1 MDQQNSLF
9 TLANGLRVAYLRKP
23 GNVAYCGLAIN
34 AGSRDD
40 GNLFGL
46 AHFVEHTIFKGTKK
60 RKAWHILN
68 RMERIGG
75 ELNAYTTK
83 EETLIYSVFPSG
95 NMTRAVELI
104 SDLVCGSIFPEKE
117 LEKEKDVVVEEIQ
130 SYRDTPSEAI
140 FDDFED
146 LIFAG
151 SPLGHNILGDEST
164 LESITSQHC
173 MDYIKNLYVPDNMVL
188 FAVDSIPAEK
198 FQKLAELH
206 FSHMNHSLTRPARKQ
221 IVPVERFN
229 TVRDFE
235 THQSHTIIGTQTFGM
250 HDADKYSL
258 LLLNN
263 ILGGPGMNSTL
274 NISIREKRGYA
285 YTVESS
291 VTLLPDCG
299 LFTIYFGSDER
310 HAAKCIK
317 LAEQE
322 LIGIAEHG
330 LSQNALSAAKKQ
342 YTGQLIVSSENPES
356 KALSLGKE
364 ILYYNKILTI
374 EEIVKQINAV
384 TNEDIRRMGQI
395 LYKGRS
401 ILTFK

>member
-1 MDQQNSLF
+1 MNQQCSLF

-95 NMTRAVELI
+95 NMPRAMELI
-104 SDLVCGSIFPEKE
+104 SDLVCGSIFPDRE
-117 LEKEKDVVVEEIQ
+117 LEKEKDVVIEEIQ
-130 SYRDTPSEAI
+130 SYRDSPSEAI

-164 LESITSQHC
+164 LEGIMSQHC
-173 MDYIKNLYVPDNMVL
+173 MEYIKNLYVPENMVL
-188 FAVDSIPAEK
+188 FAVDSIPAER
-198 FQKLAELH
+198 FQKLAEQF
-206 FSHMNHSLTRPARKQ
+206 FSHMNHPLNRPERQK
-221 IVPVERFN
+221 ITTVERFDI
-229 TVRDFE
+229 VKDFE
-235 THQSHTIIGTQTFGM
+235 THQCHTIIGTQTFGM
-250 HDADKYSL
+250 HDADKYPL

-274 NISIREKRGYA
+274 NVSIRERRGYA

-310 HAAKCIK
+310 HAAKCVR

-322 LIGIAEHG
+322 LTRIAEHG
-330 LSQNALSAAKKQ
+330 LSANALNAAKKQ

-364 ILYYNKILTI
+364 ILYYNRMLTVG
-374 EEIVKQINAV
+374 EIVKHINAV
-384 TNEDIRRMGQI
+384 SNDDIRRIGEM
-395 LYKGRS
+395 LLEGRS

>member
-1 MDQQNSLF
+1 MNQQCSLF
-9 TLANGLRVAYLRKP
+9 TLTNGLRVAYLRKP

-46 AHFVEHTIFKGTKK
+46 AHFVEHTIFKGPKK

-95 NMTRAVELI
+95 NMPRAMELI
-104 SDLVCGSIFPEKE
+104 SDLVCGSIFPDRE
-117 LEKEKDVVVEEIQ
+117 LEKEKDVVIEEIQ

-164 LESITSQHC
+164 LEGIMSQHC
-173 MDYIKNLYVPDNMVL
+173 MEYIKNLYVPENMVL
-188 FAVDSIPAEK
+188 FAVDSIPAER
-198 FQKLAELH
+198 FQKLAEQF
-206 FSHMNHSLTRPARKQ
+206 FSHMNHPLNRPERQK
-221 IVPVERFN
+221 ITTVERFDI
-229 TVRDFE
+229 VKDFE
-235 THQSHTIIGTQTFGM
+235 THQCHTIIGTQTFGM
-250 HDADKYSL
+250 HDADKYPL

-274 NISIREKRGYA
+274 NVSIRERRGYA

-310 HAAKCIK
+310 HAAKCVR

-322 LIGIAEHG
+322 LTRIAEHG
-330 LSQNALSAAKKQ
+330 LSANALNAAKKQ

-364 ILYYNKILTI
+364 ILYYNRMLTVG
-374 EEIVKQINAV
+374 EIVKHINAV
-384 TNEDIRRMGQI
+384 SNDDIRRIGEM
-395 LYKGRS
+395 LLEGRS

>member
-1 MDQQNSLF
+1 
-9 TLANGLRVAYLRKP
+9 
-23 GNVAYCGLAIN
+23 
-34 AGSRDD
+34 
-40 GNLFGL
+40 
-46 AHFVEHTIFKGTKK
+46 
-60 RKAWHILN
+60 
-68 RMERIGG
+68 
-75 ELNAYTTK
+75 
-83 EETLIYSVFPSG
+83 
-95 NMTRAVELI
+95 
-104 SDLVCGSIFPEKE
+104 
-117 LEKEKDVVVEEIQ
+117 
-130 SYRDTPSEAI
+130 
-140 FDDFED
+140 
-146 LIFAG
+146 
-151 SPLGHNILGDEST
+151 
-164 LESITSQHC
+164 

-384 TNEDIRRMGQI
+384 TNEDIRRMGQM

>member
-1 MDQQNSLF
+1 MNQQCSLF

-95 NMTRAVELI
+95 NMPRAMELI
-104 SDLVCGSIFPEKE
+104 SDLVCGSIFPDRE
-117 LEKEKDVVVEEIQ
+117 LEKEKDVVIEEIQ

-164 LESITSQHC
+164 LEGIMSQHC
-173 MDYIKNLYVPDNMVL
+173 MEYIKNLYVPENMVL
-188 FAVDSIPAEK
+188 FAVDSIPADR
-198 FQKLAELH
+198 FQKLAEQF
-206 FSHMNHSLTRPARKQ
+206 FSHMNHPLNRPERQK
-221 IVPVERFN
+221 ITTVERFDI
-229 TVRDFE
+229 VKDFE
-235 THQSHTIIGTQTFGM
+235 THQCHTIIGTQTFGM
-250 HDADKYSL
+250 HDADKYPL

-274 NISIREKRGYA
+274 NVSIRERRGYA

-310 HAAKCIK
+310 HAAKCVR

-322 LIGIAEHG
+322 LTRIAEHG
-330 LSQNALSAAKKQ
+330 LSANALNAAKKQ

-364 ILYYNKILTI
+364 ILYYNRMLTVG
-374 EEIVKQINAV
+374 EIVKHINAV
-384 TNEDIRRMGQI
+384 SNDDIRRIGEM
-395 LYKGRS
+395 LLEGRS

>member
-1 MDQQNSLF
+1 MNQQCSLF

-95 NMTRAVELI
+95 NMPRAMELI
-104 SDLVCGSIFPEKE
+104 SDLVCGSIFPDRE
-117 LEKEKDVVVEEIQ
+117 LEKEKDVVIEEIQ

-164 LESITSQHC
+164 LEGIMSQHC
-173 MDYIKNLYVPDNMVL
+173 MEYIKNLYVPENMVL
-188 FAVDSIPAEK
+188 FAVDSIPAER
-198 FQKLAELH
+198 FQKLAEQF
-206 FSHMNHSLTRPARKQ
+206 FSHMNHPLNRPERQK
-221 IVPVERFN
+221 ITTVERFDI
-229 TVRDFE
+229 VKDFE
-235 THQSHTIIGTQTFGM
+235 THQCHTIIGTQTFGM
-250 HDADKYSL
+250 HDADKYPL

-274 NISIREKRGYA
+274 NVSIRERRGYA

-310 HAAKCIK
+310 HAAKCVR

-322 LIGIAEHG
+322 LTRIAEHG
-330 LSQNALSAAKKQ
+330 LSANALNAAKKQ

-364 ILYYNKILTI
+364 ILYYNRMLTVG
-374 EEIVKQINAV
+374 EIVKHINAV
-384 TNEDIRRMGQI
+384 SNDDIRRIGEM
-395 LYKGRS
+395 LLDGRS